1 MKIRCKE
8 CNMELCSHVIKTVC
22 CGCPNMATLRGD
34 VISAND
40 LSKIVII
47 QSNTDNKKP
56 DPISQEDKVWRENR
70 SKRKIRKI
78 NFEIK

>member
-1 MKIRCKE
+1 
-8 CNMELCSHVIKTVC
+8 
-22 CGCPNMATLRGD
+22 MASLRGD

-40 LSKIVII
+40 LSKILII